1 MKLIKNTTP
10 YIGKLSLKFEK
21 EPYYTSGGSILNA
34 VHLDLGFTKLVSR
47 LQTDRSVDPIKRAL
61 IHEFTDGCI
70 GTYEKWIVKG
80 VNGTFESFTKPKNEK
95 DIVYHM
101 VLENMFLTNRGEFIG
116 DAETGWWYFQNG
128 MSVCEDY
135 PHGVAVCWNT
145 PKGEKTIEHGQDGIK
160 GYCGYTH
167 RGACIFTIGDRLF
180 DESYEPKKEDYE
192 EWEWAGWQQEYND
205 AIAKSEK
212 EIKNDGIGRFS
223 PWTDEI
229 KNDGIGRFIPFRQRG
244 DKVIETLEEAKQAA
258 INLSKYLS

>member
-47 LQTDRSVDPIKRAL
+47 LQTDRSIDPIKNSL
-61 IHEFTDGCI
+61 IHKFTDGYI

-80 VNGTFESFTKPKNEK
+80 VDGTFESFTKPKNEK

-128 MSVCEDY
+128 MTVCEDY

-167 RGACIFTIGDRLF
+167 RGASIFMIGDRLF
-180 DESYEPKKEDYE
+180 DGSYEPKEEDYE

-212 EIKNDGIGRFS
+212 EGDTWWANDIKS
-223 PWTDEI
+223 
-229 KNDGIGRFIPFRQRG
+229 DGIGRFIPFRQRG
-244 DKVIETLEEAKQAA
+244 AKVIETLEEAKQAA
-258 INLSKYLS
+258 INMSKYLS